1 MQEEIDDVPRNSK
14 ETYHFTR
21 QMAEKAIQNEAILS
35 AQRIQQQARPRKH
48 NYQELAGSNPIQ
60 TQINPRNRTQDTTK
74 DLRGRIIEVTENEP
88 DISYVESL
96 KQNKIHRRTGRESQA
111 PSRRQLNRRMDDEEV
126 VYVPT
131 NSRRRRF
138 STTTSTERLSNY
150 PERMPSRQRKV
161 STETSVQITESTE
174 RSIRGRSRARN
185 SMESMEQES
194 SETVVKV
201 EAVADTKSRRLPRTS
216 TEDPSRR
223 TARVDL
229 ATRPREGRSRGNVKA
244 KVTDGNKKS
253 KSANVDEIDE
263 SDNYPEPFKALL
275 SKKKVRKRGDFFK
288 TRYPGWLR
296 WHLKM
301 LIRHL
306 RFLELRVLSLID
318 CSFTP
323 IKVGIRGSGCARD
336 GRMLR
341 KSVSFDMARN

>member
-1 MQEEIDDVPRNSK
+1 M
-14 ETYHFTR
+14 YHFTR

-48 NYQELAGSNPIQ
+48 NYQELASSNPIQ
-60 TQINPRNRTQDTTK
+60 TQINPRNRTQDITK
-74 DLRGRIIEVTENEP
+74 DLRGRVIEVTENEP

-96 KQNKIHRRTGRESQA
+96 KQNKIHRRTGRESQTL
-111 PSRRQLNRRMDDEEV
+111 SRRQINRRMDDEEV

-201 EAVADTKSRRLPRTS
+201 EAVGDTKTRRLPRTS

-275 SKKKVRKRGDFFK
+275 SKKKVRKRE
-288 TRYPGWLR
+288 
-296 WHLKM
+296 
-301 LIRHL
+301 IS
-306 RFLELRVLSLID
+306 LS
-318 CSFTP
+318 
-323 IKVGIRGSGCARD
+323 
-336 GRMLR
+336 
-341 KSVSFDMARN
+341 